1 MVKKNVKQKKI
12 KKATLIA
19 FKKKSR
25 FLEEFPLNEKFPAF
39 IELMRVNNCVMALIA
54 ILIGFALSNGT
65 NYSIALTA
73 AISGF
78 LICAGGQ
85 AINDYFDYKIDSK
98 ISKNKPIPSGRVT
111 RKEALWFAID
121 LFIIGNF
128 LAYSINP
135 LSMNIAMAFTFLL
148 VIYPALLNKVKY
160 LGNFIVA
167 GGTAITF
174 VFGSVATGG
183 LSPLVLA
190 LAISAFFAN
199 MAREIT
205 KDIQDT
211 KKDEDTKRTLPMI
224 VGTAISKLFVIAY
237 YLLAILASIAT
248 YILFLLN
255 AFYFVFVLLSSAI
268 FIYSVFL
275 LYKNKSKESQS
286 MSKIGM
292 ISSMIGFILILVK

>member
-1 MVKKNVKQKKI
+1 MVKKSIKQKNI
-12 KKATLIA
+12 KKSSLIA
-19 FKKKSR
+19 IKEKSR
-25 FLEEFPLNEKFPAF
+25 FAEEFPLKEKFPAF
-39 IELMRVNNCVMALIA
+39 IELMRVKNCLMALIA
-54 ILIGFALSNGT
+54 ILIGFALSNGY

-73 AISGF
+73 ALSGF

-85 AINDYFDYKIDSK
+85 AINDYFDYKIDAKTSK
-98 ISKNKPIPSGRVT
+98 DKPIPSGRVT

-135 LSMNIAMAFTFLL
+135 LTMNIAMTFTFLL
-148 VIYPALLNKVKY
+148 IIYPALLNKIKY

-199 MAREIT
+199 IAREIT

-211 KKDEDTKRTLPMI
+211 KKDEGVKRTLPMV
-224 VGTAISKLFVIAY
+224 VGKTIAKLFVVAY

-255 AFYFVFVLLSSAI
+255 AFYFVFVLLSSVV
-268 FIYSVFL
+268 FIYSILL

-292 ISSMIGFILILVK
+292 ISSMIAFILILVK

>member
-1 MVKKNVKQKKI
+1 MVERKVKQKKD
-12 KKATLIA
+12 KKSALITI
-19 FKKKSR
+19 KKKSR
-25 FLEEFPLNEKFPAF
+25 FLEEFPIREKFPAF
-39 IELMRVNNCVMALIA
+39 IELMRLKNCLMALIA

-85 AINDYFDYKIDSK
+85 AINDYFDYKIDAK
-98 ISKNKPIPSGRVT
+98 ISKSKPIPSGRVT

-205 KDIQDT
+205 KDVQDT
-211 KKDEDTKRTLPMI
+211 KKDKDTKRTLPMI
-224 VGTAISKLFVIAY
+224 VGIAISKLFVVAY

-248 YILFLLN
+248 YVLFLLN

-268 FIYSVFL
+268 FIYSIFL

-292 ISSMIGFILILVK
+292 ISSMIAFILILVK